1 MTRVLLPLAIPGAY
15 AALVAASA
23 TLWAA
28 AFGLDAVTYWPIL
41 SRPRLDGK
49 PG

>member
-1 MTRVLLPLAIPGAY
+1 MARVLLPLAAPQAY

-23 TLWAA
+23 VLWST
-28 AFGLDAVTYWPIL
+28 AFALYVWVYTPIL
-41 SRPRLDGK
+41 VRPRLDGK